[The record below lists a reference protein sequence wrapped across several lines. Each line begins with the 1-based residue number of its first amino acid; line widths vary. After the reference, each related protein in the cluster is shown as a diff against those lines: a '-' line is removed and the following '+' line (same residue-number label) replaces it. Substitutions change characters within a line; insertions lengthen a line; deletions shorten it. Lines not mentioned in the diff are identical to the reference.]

1 MRAPWPL
8 VALCRLPLA
17 APQAA
22 QAATVIMQPAP
33 DQESSSN
40 TLLYRAAAGEQNV
53 LTAHGELLEGDGV
66 WTWTLNDTGAVIVAA
81 APCAALDVHTVR
93 CTSRPE
99 RYINLVDVD
108 LGDGDDRF
116 QSSSSGSEDQFGN
129 VIARGGFGDD
139 TMRLANSHNMVFGG
153 AGNDVLTVSGH
164 GDFNHLNGG
173 PGDDRLFGSQSF
185 DKLNGGG
192 GRDALYGRG
201 DDDIMTD
208 GDRDGVAG
216 SAGPGPDL
224 FVGGGKR
231 GCCLSVPGDR
241 VSYRGRSEQVFV
253 DLADDKPD
261 GEAHEGDVLVGVES
275 VEGGHAADRLLGDG
289 HRNALMGRGGADLLV
304 GRGRDD
310 RLMPGRGDDRVLCG
324 AGSADTAGPTDVG
337 DRLGGGCEMLDASDI
352 GIYPLTV
359 RPRRA
364 SGAFVYAVTCPEAH
378 ADSPALYAR
387 CLPTVHLREALGA
400 HRLLGVGSLPWGRW
414 AAQDVPLRVTALGRR
429 LTARRRGV
437 LTTIRVAIRLRAEGE
452 TFTRTARWT
461 TRLRD

>member
-1 MRAPWPL
+1 MHARWPYVLLCLVPLLVPNGAP
-8 VALCRLPLA
+8 
-17 APQAA
+17 
-22 QAATVIMQPAP
+22 AATVILQPDP
-33 DQESSSN
+33 DQTSSSG

-53 LTAHGELLEGDGV
+53 LTTRVELVDGQEV
-66 WTWTLNDTGAVIVAA
+66 WTLSETGAVIA
-81 APCAALDVHTVR
+81 APAPCSTLDIHTVR
-93 CTSRPE
+93 CASE

-116 QSSSSGSEDQFGN
+116 ESSSSGGEERFGN
-129 VIARGGFGDD
+129 VIARGGDGND
-139 TMRLANSHNMVFGG
+139 TMRLANSHNTVFGG

-164 GDFNHLNGG
+164 VEGNHLNGG

-201 DDDIMTD
+201 GDDIMTD

-224 FVGGGKR
+224 FVGGGKSE
-231 GCCLSVPGDR
+231 CCLIVPGDR
-241 VSYRGRSEQVFV
+241 VTYRGRSERLFV

-261 GEAHEGDVLVGVES
+261 GEAGEGDVLVGVES

-289 HRNALMGRGGADLLV
+289 HRNSLIGRGGDDVLV

-310 RLMPGRGDDRVLCG
+310 RLTPGRGDDRISCG
-324 AGSADTAGPTDVG
+324 AGSADIAGPTDVG

-364 SGAFVYAVTCPEAH
+364 DGAFVYAVTCPEAH
-378 ADSPALYAR
+378 ADSAALYAR
-387 CLPTVHLREALGA
+387 CIPTVHLREALGA

-414 AAQDVPLRVTALGRR
+414 ATEDVHVRITALGRR
-429 LTARRRGV
+429 LTTRRRGV
-437 LTTIRVAIRLRAEGE
+437 LTTIRLGIRLRDEGE